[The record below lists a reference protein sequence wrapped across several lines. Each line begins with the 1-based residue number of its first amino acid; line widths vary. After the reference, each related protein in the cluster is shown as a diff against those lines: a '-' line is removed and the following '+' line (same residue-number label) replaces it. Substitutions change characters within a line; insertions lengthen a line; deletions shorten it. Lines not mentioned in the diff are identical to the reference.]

1 MTYVPRNS
9 AKLAAVLG
17 AACLLVTSGQAVA
30 DSGGGAGYGSAETQY
45 GPGGTGGVQYG
56 APVGEVGSP
65 ALHAIPQAML
75 GGTVQ
80 FKGTGAPG
88 SDVTIQRLDPHTGQ
102 WIAAA
107 TAHADPAGNF
117 TATWQADHIGVFT
130 VRALPA
136 GASDSDQA
144 RASDAK
150 DTIRLTVYK
159 PALATW
165 YGPGF
170 YGRRTACGVR
180 MTREVLGVAHRGLPC
195 GTRVALYYKGRTIT
209 VPVIDR
215 GPYGVRKAAYDLT
228 AATARALDI
237 TETSR
242 IGAVSLRS
250 AR

>member
-1 MTYVPRNS
+1 MTYVRRNP

-17 AACLLVTSGQAVA
+17 VACLLASGGKALA
-30 DSGGGAGYGSAETQY
+30 DSGGGAGYASADSQY

-65 ALHAIPQAML
+65 ALHAIPRAML
-75 GGTVQ
+75 GGPVQ
-80 FKGTGAPG
+80 FKGTAAPG
-88 SDVTIQRLDPHTGQ
+88 AAVTIQRLDPHTGQ

-107 TAHADPAGNF
+107 TAQADPDGEFIAV
-117 TATWQADHIGVFT
+117 WHADHIGVFSI
-130 VRALPA
+130 RAVPA
-136 GASDSDQA
+136 GSTDQA
-144 RASDAK
+144 RASDAG
-150 DTIRLTVYK
+150 DTLRVTVYK

-170 YGRRTACGVR
+170 YGHRTACGSR
-180 MTREVLGVAHRGLPC
+180 LTRDTLGVAHRGLPC
-195 GTRVALYYKGRTIT
+195 GTQVALYYKGRTIT

-228 AATARALDI
+228 AATARALEMS
-237 TETSR
+237 TTSQ
-242 IGAVSLRS
+242 IGAVSLRT